1 MRGVDFLF
9 LCVCC
14 FNKISF
20 YDLILSNERAPVG
33 VDIIF
38 HLLIIIFICV
48 YLFISSRGL
57 CNIVVAIRM

>member
-1 MRGVDFLF
+1 M
-9 LCVCC
+9 
-14 FNKISF
+14 
-20 YDLILSNERAPVG
+20 G

-38 HLLIIIFICV
+38 HLLIIIFLCV